1 MKKKTVCVL
10 TVILCASL
18 GLSGCSLFPFEQDL
32 PFHKSETE
40 NTDVES
46 AGNTPLETEEE
57 QNAETDED
65 GNDTQEIT
73 DEQSE
78 EEVASPLE
86 QASLMA
92 AQYDYDEAIELLK
105 SQPAYDSN
113 TDMQNAVSEYE
124 NTKAA
129 CTEYPLEQITH
140 VFFHTLIKDTSKAFD
155 GDTDSDGYNQYMTTI
170 DEFNKII
177 QSMYDKGYVMVSPH
191 DMATVNEDGT
201 MSRGSI
207 MLPPGKIPFVL
218 SQDDVSYYH
227 YMDGDGFASKLVV
240 DENGDVKNEYI
251 EDDGRVSTGDY
262 DMVPLIDTFVKEH
275 PDFSYHGRKGILAM
289 TGYDGVLGYRTD
301 IAYKTGKNLQDDQ
314 KKFLRDHPDFDYKQE
329 VKNAKKVAA
338 AMKAEGWEFASHT
351 WGHKNVASTSLKDLK
366 RDTKKWKKYVAPVL
380 GKTDMIIFA
389 FGADIGSWEGYSSD
403 NAKYEFYK
411 SQGYRYFC
419 NVDSSQYFV
428 QITDDYF
435 RQGRRNL
442 DGYRMY
448 YNPEML
454 SDLFDVSEVWDSSR
468 PTPVPKI

>member
-218 SQDDVSYYH
+218 SQDDVRYYH
-227 YMDGDGFASKLVV
+227 YMDGAGFASKLVV

-251 EDDGRVSTGDY
+251 EDDGSVSTGDY